1 MVRLRL
7 KVGGLVEEELIGE
20 FLERVLGE
28 VHLSVGLPLLGRREE
43 RVYDQLEGLFDEVW
57 D

>member
-1 MVRLRL
+1 M
-7 KVGGLVEEELIGE
+7 VGGLVEEELIGE

-43 RVYDQLEGLFDEVW
+43 RVYDQLEGLFYEVW